1 MSSNCSV
8 KNSLKRLEQSFGR
21 AMNFTAVDKFE
32 ASFAALESVKRWDR
46 LSTGEGRL
54 CQRFVKLV

>member
-32 ASFAALESVKRWDR
+32 ASFAALESVKR
-46 LSTGEGRL
+46 
-54 CQRFVKLV
+54 